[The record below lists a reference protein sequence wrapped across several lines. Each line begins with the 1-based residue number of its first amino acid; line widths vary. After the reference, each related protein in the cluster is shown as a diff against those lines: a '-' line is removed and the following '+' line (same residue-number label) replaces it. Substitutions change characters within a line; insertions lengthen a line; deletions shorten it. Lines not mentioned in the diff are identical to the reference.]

1 MRRLALSPRGAGG
14 GGGEPGLGWG
24 SAARAPGPGAPT
36 HPARPLPDHSA
47 EGKPRRSPAARSPP
61 GRSPAARGEET
72 APHTAGHVD
81 RLRDPRPATPGQL
94 THRPSSC
101 SASFTLKRRPE
112 HPPLPAPS
120 LTHFPAEPAP
130 SITPA
135 PPPPPPPQAWPRSV
149 AEGAC
154 GSCRRDRRKTAR
166 GGGQHSWRRARRIV
180 GIVVQLRSESLQK
193 RGLD

>member
-1 MRRLALSPRGAGG
+1 MLSPVGG

-24 SAARAPGPGAPT
+24 SAARAPGQGPPSTQSGPSLT
-36 HPARPLPDHSA
+36 TRPR
-47 EGKPRRSPAARSPP
+47 EKPRRSPAARNPP
-61 GRSPAARGEET
+61 GRSPAAHGEET
-72 APHTAGHVD
+72 APHTAGNVD
-81 RLRDPRPATPGQL
+81 RLRDPRPATPGRL

-101 SASFTLKRRPE
+101 SANFTLKRRLQ
-112 HPPLPAPS
+112 HPPLPAPP

-135 PPPPPPPQAWPRSV
+135 PPPPPPPQAGPRPV

-154 GSCRRDRRKTAR
+154 GSCRRDGRKTAR

-193 RGLD
+193 GGLD